1 MQVPSHR
8 ALPRR
13 RASRPGVFLT
23 GGLAAL
29 AIVLAVVLTAGFL
42 LGHGRGPARP
52 ITATA
57 ADPTSCPTAGP
68 AAARCGPA
76 PPAPRTG
83 ASPSPTPSH
92 SATPAPTPKRR
103 HTPVPNQPSARP
115 TRTTTPTP
123 TQTPTSGS
131 ADARAAAS
139 VLAAIN
145 QARARAGL
153 PAYTISSG
161 LDASARKHNLL
172 MADGCG
178 LSHQCPG
185 ERPLGDRE
193 TAAGVHWTAAGENVG
208 EGGPTADTAEAI
220 TQLALALTRGML
232 DEKPP
237 NDGHRR
243 NLLSTD
249 FTHIGIA
256 VNRDS
261 RWTAWMTQD
270 LSN

>member
-13 RASRPGVFLT
+13 RASRPGIFLR
-23 GGLAAL
+23 GGLAVR
-29 AIVLAVVLTAGFL
+29 AIVLTVVLTAGFL
-42 LGHGRGPARP
+42 LGHGRGPAKP

-57 ADPTSCPTAGP
+57 ADPTSCPTAGH
-68 AAARCGPA
+68 AAARCRPA
-76 PPAPRTG
+76 PTAPRTG
-83 ASPSPTPSH
+83 ASHSPAPSH

-123 TQTPTSGS
+123 TPTQTPTSGS
-131 ADARAAAS
+131 ADASAAAS

-172 MADGCG
+172 MA
-178 LSHQCPG
+178 
-185 ERPLGDRE
+185 
-193 TAAGVHWTAAGENVG
+193 A
-208 EGGPTADTAEAI
+208 
-220 TQLALALTRGML
+220 
-232 DEKPP
+232 
-237 NDGHRR
+237 
-243 NLLSTD
+243 
-249 FTHIGIA
+249 
-256 VNRDS
+256 
-261 RWTAWMTQD
+261 
-270 LSN
+270 